1 MTYAVIL
8 SCFFL
13 IYVFF
18 TTQDANVK
26 LLTLLGSLVIFSGGM
41 YFTLTPVIAP
51 MHIPLYGFLAYAL
64 VLKKSHFSEELSAFP
79 LKMGLSLLFITFL
92 LSGFFGSGGGIHGA
106 FTAIRFFLD
115 SYGFILVAYLIAY
128 QCDYKKI
135 TDMLYWPILI
145 FCAFGF
151 IEAVLKYNYV
161 YAILMDSFPE
171 YSGLLEKGNP
181 NLNFHDSWRIRT
193 SITTMHPTT
202 LGALLTMLFILYLP
216 RVKERVYKNYFL
228 MAVLALAIYLSGSR
242 SAWVCTAMY
251 LVFYIVKSQS
261 ALVKMFFLFFL
272 LVGIGYV
279 GHSFV
284 ESFSADDQGSSLDM
298 RQRNL
303 LVCLVSFAGS
313 PIVGHG
319 FNYMSNLVERYDNG
333 SFVDGA
339 MESVFFNL
347 MVEQGTLGLLSY
359 FGFVLLCLLM
369 FHKLKQY
376 DSTIAEIGS
385 GITMMIT
392 IFSLMSGTLGN
403 LHSMSYIF
411 VGACLGMLCAKK
423 EEAEEN
429 VVEDETSEDSV

>member
-1 MTYAVIL
+1 MTYAVML

-26 LLTLLGSLVIFSGGM
+26 LLTLLGSLVVFSGGM

-64 VLKKSHFSEELSAFP
+64 ILKKSHFSEELSAFP
-79 LKMGLSLLFITFL
+79 LRIGLSFLFVTFL
-92 LSGFFGSGGGIHGA
+92 LSGFFGSEGGIHGM
-106 FTAIRFFLD
+106 FTATRLFLD
-115 SYGFILVAYLIAY
+115 SYGFILAAYLIAY
-128 QCDYKKI
+128 QCDYESI
-135 TDMLYWPILI
+135 TDRLYWPILI

-151 IEAVLKYNYV
+151 IEAAMRYNYI
-161 YAILMDSFPE
+161 YAMLMDSFPE
-171 YSGLLEKGNP
+171 YSGLLEKGSP
-181 NLNFHDSWRIRT
+181 DMNFHDSWRIRT
-193 SITTMHPTT
+193 SVTTCHPTT

-216 RVKERVYKNYFL
+216 RVKERVYKIYFL

-251 LVFYIVKSQS
+251 LVYYVIKSQS
-261 ALVKMFFLFFL
+261 ALVKMFFFFFL

-284 ESFSADDQGSSLDM
+284 ESFSADDRGSSLDM

-319 FNYMSNLVERYDNG
+319 FNYMSNIVDRYDDG
-333 SFVDGA
+333 SAVDGV
-339 MESVFFNL
+339 MESIFFNL
-347 MVEQGTLGLLSY
+347 MVEQGALGLLAY
-359 FGFVLLCLLM
+359 FGFVGLCLLI
-369 FHKLKQY
+369 FHRLKKY

-385 GITMMIT
+385 GITVMIT

-403 LHSMSYIF
+403 LHSMSYLF

-423 EEAEEN
+423 EETEQNVEE
-429 VVEDETSEDSV
+429 SAAEDSV

>member
-1 MTYAVIL
+1 MTYAVML

-18 TTQDANVK
+18 TTHDANVK

-64 VLKKSHFSEELSAFP
+64 ILKKSHFSEELSAFP
-79 LKMGLSLLFITFL
+79 LKMGLSLLFVTFL
-92 LSGFFGSGGGIHGA
+92 LSGFFGSGGGIHGS
-106 FTAIRFFLD
+106 FTATRFFLD

-128 QCDYKKI
+128 QCDYEKL
-135 TDMLYWPILI
+135 TNMLYWPILI

-151 IEAVLKYNYV
+151 IEAAMRYNYV

-171 YSGLLEKGNP
+171 YSGLLEKGSP
-181 NLNFHDSWRIRT
+181 DMNFHDSWRIRT
-193 SITTMHPTT
+193 AVTTVHPTT

-216 RVKERVYKNYFL
+216 RVKERVYKIYFL

-242 SAWVCTAMY
+242 SAWVCTAVY
-251 LVFYIVKSQS
+251 LVYYIVKSQS
-261 ALVKMFFLFFL
+261 ALIKMFFFFFL

-279 GHSFV
+279 GHTLV
-284 ESFSADDQGSSLDM
+284 ESFSADDRGSSLDM

-319 FNYMSNLVERYDNG
+319 FNYMSNIVDRHDDG
-333 SFVDGA
+333 SAVDGV
-339 MESVFFNL
+339 MESIFFNL
-347 MVEQGTLGLLSY
+347 MVEQGALGLLAY
-359 FGFVLLCLLM
+359 FSFVGLCLWV
-369 FHKLKQY
+369 FHRLKQY
-376 DSTIAEIGS
+376 NPTVAEIGS
-385 GITMMIT
+385 GITVMIT

-403 LHSMSYIF
+403 LHSMSYLF

-423 EEAEEN
+423 EETEQNVEEI
-429 VVEDETSEDSV
+429 TAEDSV